1 MLNETF
7 QIVSNATLDTCA
19 ASFLDQPVVK
29 FPLMVIYVL
38 VFILCLSG
46 NLITIIVMT
55 SHPVMRTPTN
65 FFLGN
70 LAVAD
75 LLVAV
80 FCILQNMIHIVGF
93 DHGDWP
99 LGKSLCKIYLGL
111 TNMMPCTSAGIL
123 VLVSIEKYIAVL
135 HPLSGLKWLTH
146 ENRIFATASIWMLS
160 IGSNI
165 MYFVSAEYFDMEGSR
180 ACYRGPMPVM
190 SLVSFVLW
198 YAVPLLCLI
207 FIYSR
212 ISHLL
217 WTSDS
222 NRQSSRQSHDS
233 KGSLEAA
240 NGYANAT
247 VPGASWQ
254 MKNGRIVI
262 YKQESL
268 LNVPIREKKPKEP
281 KRPKDSEGRRKV
293 VRLLVAVVVCF
304 AVLTFPHH
312 ARILF
317 TNFRTGVICNSH
329 WTRIAQPLSYILL
342 FISSAINPILY
353 ACLSKRFRNALSD
366 VLHCRKGLFSKIPRS
381 RNRTLVSDV
390 PPDDTPCPSPVPAI
404 RMQRLR

>member
-1 MLNETF
+1 MIF
-7 QIVSNATLDTCA
+7 HDY
-19 ASFLDQPVVK
+19 K
-29 FPLMVIYVL
+29 
-38 VFILCLSG
+38 LS
-46 NLITIIVMT
+46 
-55 SHPVMRTPTN
+55 
-65 FFLGN
+65 
-70 LAVAD
+70 
-75 LLVAV
+75 
-80 FCILQNMIHIVGF
+80 
-93 DHGDWP
+93 
-99 LGKSLCKIYLGL
+99 
-111 TNMMPCTSAGIL
+111 
-123 VLVSIEKYIAVL
+123 
-135 HPLSGLKWLTH
+135 
-146 ENRIFATASIWMLS
+146 
-160 IGSNI
+160 
-165 MYFVSAEYFDMEGSR
+165 
-180 ACYRGPMPVM
+180 
-190 SLVSFVLW
+190 
-198 YAVPLLCLI
+198 
-207 FIYSR
+207 
-212 ISHLL
+212 
-217 WTSDS
+217 
-222 NRQSSRQSHDS
+222 DS